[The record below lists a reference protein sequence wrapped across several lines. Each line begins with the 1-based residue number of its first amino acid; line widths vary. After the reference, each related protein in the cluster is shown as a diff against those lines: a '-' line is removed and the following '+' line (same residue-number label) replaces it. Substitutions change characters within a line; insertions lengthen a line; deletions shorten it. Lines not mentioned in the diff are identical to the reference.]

1 MSKKPLLTLSLFLAL
16 SFSWSVFSQQT
27 FIIEGKVTDTDGEA
41 LPGVNIVIDGTS
53 HGAATDLNGQ
63 YLIRNVR
70 AGKYTLSALY
80 VGYEAQEK
88 SVEVSNNQTV
98 NFQLSSGIVLE
109 GLVVTAQKR
118 EQSIKDIP
126 SALTSL
132 GSQFIKETGQSEINE
147 LAAYIPGLEVQ
158 VQSPNNPGFVIRG
171 ITSDDGAANIEPR
184 VSIFQDGVSIS
195 KSRGSVI
202 EVFDMERIEV
212 LKGPQGTLFGR
223 GAQIGALHFIQNKP
237 KNYVDAGATLGLGD
251 FGYKYAEGFVN
262 APVVKDQL
270 LFRAAGIY
278 KFRDGFIENL
288 SGGSLN
294 GKDTKAF
301 RASLA
306 YRVTPK
312 TNFTLIYNYQNDTPP
327 GTSFKSGTYA
337 PRGGDLSPNT
347 FADLEQGENLGLD
360 RTVWGLTLQGK
371 HHFNPNVSLTSVT
384 AYREFDSNEKFDA
397 DGTAAPALFFAEE
410 AYGRQFS
417 QELRM
422 NFNIGSK
429 FQGFAGANYFNENG
443 WQRVPLW
450 TDERSFLALVSPLAA
465 PALNPMLQNSFG
477 GLADMVTAMVSGSGL
492 PASVADGIIEQLG
505 LRNIVLTPVPL
516 VDEEGN
522 ASLPA
527 TAADLI
533 NFTPLLKAILANPSP
548 TNPIIGQIAAT
559 DPLMAGILQ
568 QALSNPQLAEALN
581 DPMLKLL
588 QAPLNEKHSEY
599 YKNYGN
605 NSSFEV
611 FADGTYAITS
621 KLKATAGIRYTFE
634 NIESGFE
641 AGGSDIAYLGMLRQA
656 GTNLLFMP
664 TDGKLTHGKKFHSV
678 VGRAALN
685 YAITPDW
692 ETYATFARGRRPNVI
707 QFKSNPN
714 TDGLTSSYEPQELHD
729 ELVNSYEV
737 GVKGLALNNN
747 LYVDGAFFYYKYA
760 HFQTGT
766 IDPQSLQSI
775 TVDAGDA
782 TSYGLETSFKWQLAP
797 GLQTFG
803 NYAYIHATF
812 DDEDAN
818 GNEQVY
824 AGNTFRLTPKHSFA
838 LGFDASVGITRNV
851 TFFIR
856 PVYQYKSK
864 VYFEEDN
871 KEEESQDG
879 YGLLNVRTGFR
890 LPKQRLNLT
899 FFMNNL
905 FNEKYIIDAGNT
917 GRNFGIPTYIAG
929 APRMFGVEVSYTL
942 K

>member
-1 MSKKPLLTLSLFLAL
+1 MSKKSLLALFLFL
-16 SFSWSVFSQQT
+16 VFSLSVFSQQT

-63 YLIRNVR
+63 YLIRNVPVGR
-70 AGKYTLSALY
+70 YTLSALY

-88 SVEVSNNQTV
+88 SVEVRNSLIV

-237 KNYVDAGATLGLGD
+237 KNFVDAGATLGLGD
-251 FGYKYAEGFVN
+251 FGYKHAEGFVN

-278 KFRDGFIENL
+278 KFRDGFIDNL
-288 SGGSLN
+288 SGGTLN
-294 GKDTKAF
+294 GKDTKAL

-337 PRGGDLSPNT
+337 PKGGDLSPNT
-347 FADLEQGENLGLD
+347 FADLEQGKNLGLD
-360 RTVWGLTLQGK
+360 RTVWGLTLQGR
-371 HHFNPNVSLTSVT
+371 HHFHPNLSLTSIT
-384 AYREFDSNEKFDA
+384 AYREFDSNEQFDA
-397 DGTAAPALFFAEE
+397 DGTVAPALFFAEE

-422 NFNIGSK
+422 NFNIGNK
-429 FQGFAGANYFNENG
+429 FQGFAGANYFSENG
-443 WQRVPLW
+443 WQRVPLQ

-465 PALNPMLQNSFG
+465 PALNPLLKKNFG
-477 GLADMVTAMVSGSGL
+477 DLAEALTLMGQGAGLPDAAINNMITQLGLNNIEFTAVPLIDNDGNAVL
-492 PASVADGIIEQLG
+492 PASVG
-505 LRNIVLTPVPL
+505 
-516 VDEEGN
+516 
-522 ASLPA
+522 
-527 TAADLI
+527 DLI
-533 NFTPLLKAILANPSP
+533 NFTPLLKAILADPSP
-548 TNPIIGQIAAT
+548 TNPVIAQIATT
-559 DPLMAGILQ
+559 DPVTAAILQ

-581 DPMLKLL
+581 DPTLKLL
-588 QAPLNEKHSEY
+588 QAPLSETHKEY

-611 FADGTYAITS
+611 FADGTYAITR

-641 AGGSDIAYLGMLRQA
+641 AGGSDIAHLGMLRQA

-685 YAITPDW
+685 YAIDPNW
-692 ETYATFARGRRPNVI
+692 ETYATFAHGRRPNVI

-714 TDGLTSSYEPQELHD
+714 TDGLTSSYEPQVLHD

-737 GVKGLALNNN
+737 GVKGLALNGN
-747 LYVDGAFFYYKYA
+747 LYVDGAFYYYKYA

-782 TSYGLETSFKWQLAP
+782 TSYGLETSFKWQLTP
-797 GLQTFG
+797 RLQTFG

-818 GNEQVY
+818 GNKQEY
-824 AGNTFRLTPKHSFA
+824 AGNTFRLTPENSFA
-838 LGFDASVGITRNV
+838 LGFDASVGIARNV
-851 TFFIR
+851 AFFIR
-856 PVYQYKSK
+856 PVYQFKSK

-871 KEEESQDG
+871 QENESQEG

-890 LPKQRLNLT
+890 LPKQHLHLT
-899 FFMNNL
+899 FFMNNI

-929 APRMFGVEVSYTL
+929 SPRMFGVEVSYSL